1 MKRLIPLLLIA
12 ISAAAQVATYK
23 ELKYPPLKGVKIPEV
38 VTATMPNGIRLY
50 LLEDHELP
58 LISGFAL
65 VRTGNLLDPPDK
77 IGLAQITGTVMR
89 TGGTETQTGDQLD
102 ELLENVAASVESSIG
117 ETSGRVSFSSL
128 KENVDQ
134 ALAVFQQVLTAP
146 QFRQDKI
153 DLAKT
158 QMRSAIAR
166 RNDNADSVAA
176 REFSDTVYGKATPY
190 GWRTEIATVDAI
202 ERDDLVAFHRRCFF
216 PANTMLVASGDFN
229 AAEMRIKLERLLGGW
244 NVEQSPVPPFPSVS
258 EKASPGIY
266 LAVKPDVTQTFFF
279 LGHLGGVLRDKD
291 YAALE
296 VMADILGGGFR
307 SRLVQRV
314 RTELGYAY
322 NVSAYWGANY
332 SHPGLFTIS
341 GSTKSASTTETIEAV
356 RQEVEKLRSTEVTG
370 DELQAAKDSVLNSF
384 VFNFDRPAKTLSRMV
399 TLDYYGYPRDFLFQY
414 QKAVA
419 AVTKADVLRVAK
431 EYIQPGNFTTVTVG
445 KPDDFG
451 KPLSALGLPVKEI
464 ELK

>member
-1 MKRLIPLLLIA
+1 MKRMIPLLLVVM
-12 ISAAAQVATYK
+12 SAAAQVATYK
-23 ELKYPPLKGVKIPEV
+23 ELKYPPLKDVKIPEI
-38 VTATMPNGIRLY
+38 VTATLPNGIKLY

-65 VRTGNLLDPPDK
+65 VRTGNLFDPQDK

-89 TGGTETQTGDQLD
+89 SGGTEAQTGDQLD

-166 RNDNADSVAA
+166 RNDEADSVAA
-176 REFSDTVYGKATPY
+176 REFSDTVYGKSTPY

-202 ERDDLVAFHRRCFF
+202 QRDDLIAFHRRYFF
-216 PANTMLVASGDFN
+216 PANTVLVASGDFDT
-229 AAEMRIKLERLLGGW
+229 AEMRSKLERLFGGW
-244 NVEQSPVPPFPSVS
+244 NAVQAPVPPFPPVI

-266 LAVKPDVTQTFFF
+266 LAVKPDVTQTFFE
-279 LGHLGGVLRDKD
+279 LGHLGGILRDKN

-307 SRLVQRV
+307 SRLFRRV
-314 RTELGYAY
+314 RTQLGYAY
-322 NVSAYWGANY
+322 DVSAYWGADY
-332 SHPGLFTIS
+332 GHPGLFTVS
-341 GSTKSASTTETIEAV
+341 GSTKSASTTDTIEAI
-356 RQEVEKLRSTEVTG
+356 RQEIDKMRTAEVT
-370 DELQAAKDSVLNSF
+370 DEELQSSKDAVLNSF
-384 VFNFDRPAKTLSRMV
+384 VFNFDRPGKTLGRMV
-399 TLDYYGYPRDFLFQY
+399 TLDYNGYPRDFLFQY

-419 AVTKADVLRVAK
+419 AVTKADVQRVAK
-431 EYIQPGNFTTVTVG
+431 EYIRPGNFTIVTVG
-445 KPDDFG
+445 KPEDFG
-451 KPLSALGLPVKEI
+451 KPLSALGVPVKEI